1 MNLYLIV
8 EGGET
13 ELQAYPKWLSYTLP
27 QLSQVEDY
35 RAVSQNNYYIFSGGG
50 IPSMYNHIVNAIKD
64 INAIK
69 KYTYFIICV
78 DSEQASVEQRKE
90 KILDFIKAE
99 GVALVDSCELKFV
112 IQHRCIETWFL
123 GNRKVYKR
131 NPQGEKF
138 KAYSSF
144 YNVETNDPELMKKY
158 AGFKLTTHFHQSYLR
173 EMLKEYNI
181 RYTKSNP
188 KAVLKETYF
197 DEIVKRTLDEPTHL
211 GSFSDFMALIEE
223 IKEKL

>member
-8 EGGET
+8 EGSET
-13 ELQAYPKWLSYTLP
+13 EPQVYPKWLSYTLP

-64 INAIK
+64 INAVG
-69 KYTYFIICV
+69 KYAYLIICI
-78 DSEQASVEQRKE
+78 DSEEISVERRKE
-90 KILDFIKAE
+90 KILDFIKE
-99 GVALVDSCELKFV
+99 KDVELTGSCQLKFV

-131 NPQGEKF
+131 NPQGKKF
-138 KAYSSF
+138 KVYSGF
-144 YNVETNDPELMKKY
+144 YNVEKDDPELMKKY

-181 RYTKSNP
+181 K
-188 KAVLKETYF
+188 
-197 DEIVKRTLDEPTHL
+197 
-211 GSFSDFMALIEE
+211 
-223 IKEKL
+223 